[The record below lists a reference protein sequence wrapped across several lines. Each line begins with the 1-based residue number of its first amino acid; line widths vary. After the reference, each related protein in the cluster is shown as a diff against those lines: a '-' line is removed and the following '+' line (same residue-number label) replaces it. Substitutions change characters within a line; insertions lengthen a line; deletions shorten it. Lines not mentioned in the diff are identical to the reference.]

1 MQNSTELFSLLL
13 RASIELRLQEVNTYN
28 QLMAKY
34 PNSRGKYQNRNR
46 GPKGLRRND
55 RIRAAEVRV
64 IGPEGTNLGV
74 MPPRKALELAQKVGL
89 DLIEVSPSAR
99 PPVCRILD
107 FGKFLY
113 EESKKQKDT
122 KQASTKLK
130 EIKFRVSIDQHD
142 FETKLRRAEGFL
154 DHGNK
159 VKLTLQFRGR
169 ENEHRELGYER
180 VKLASQ
186 ELQGVASADSDPR
199 LVGRQVT
206 QILSPL
212 PEAKRVLKF
221 NAPDH
226 QLDDHEDH
234 DDHDDHEEH
243 DDYQEEDF
251 DHQEEE
257 VKS

>member
-1 MQNSTELFSLLL
+1 MP
-13 RASIELRLQEVNTYN
+13 R
-28 QLMAKY
+28 Y

-55 RIRAAEVRV
+55 RIRASEVRV

-74 MPPRKALELAQKVGL
+74 MPPRKALELAKKVGL
-89 DLIEVSPSAR
+89 DLIEVSPSAK

-122 KQASTKLK
+122 KQSSTKLK
-130 EIKFRVSIDQHD
+130 EVKFRVSIDQHD

-169 ENEHRELGYER
+169 ENEHRQLGFER
-180 VKLASQ
+180 VKLAAE
-186 ELQGVASADSDPR
+186 ELKGVAAPDSEPR

-212 PEAKRVLKF
+212 PKGKRFLKF

-226 QLDDHEDH
+226 QLDDHEEDEIE
-234 DDHDDHEEH
+234 HEEE
-243 DDYQEEDF
+243 QAE
-251 DHQEEE
+251 
-257 VKS
+257 S

>member
-1 MQNSTELFSLLL
+1 
-13 RASIELRLQEVNTYN
+13 
-28 QLMAKY
+28 MAKY
-34 PNSRGKYQNRNR
+34 PNSHGKYQNRNR

-74 MPPRKALELAQKVGL
+74 MAPRKALELAKKVGL

-113 EESKKQKDT
+113 EESKKAKDT

-130 EIKFRVSIDQHD
+130 EVKFRVAIGEHD
-142 FETKLRRAEGFL
+142 FVTKLRRAEGFL

-169 ENEHRELGYER
+169 ENEHRELGFER
-180 VKLASQ
+180 VKLAAQ
-186 ELQGVASADSDPR
+186 ELAGVASADSDPR

-206 QILSPL
+206 MILSPL
-212 PEAKRVLKF
+212 PEAKRVLKY

-226 QLDDHEDH
+226 VLDESEDH
-234 DDHDDHEEH
+234 DEDDFEEEEHEEH
-243 DDYQEEDF
+243 EEA
-251 DHQEEE
+251 Q
-257 VKS
+257 S

>member
-1 MQNSTELFSLLL
+1 MP
-13 RASIELRLQEVNTYN
+13 
-28 QLMAKY
+28 KY

-74 MPPRKALELAQKVGL
+74 MAPRKALELAKKVGL

-130 EIKFRVSIDQHD
+130 EVKFRVGIGEHD
-142 FETKLRRAEGFL
+142 FVTKLRRAESFL

-169 ENEHRELGYER
+169 ENEHRELGFER
-180 VKLASQ
+180 VKLAAH
-186 ELQGVASADSDPR
+186 ELQGVATADSEPR

-221 NAPDH
+221 NAADH
-226 QLDDHEDH
+226 ELDESEDH
-234 DDHDDHEEH
+234 DEDEFEHE
-243 DDYQEEDF
+243 DEDVA
-251 DHQEEE
+251 E
-257 VKS
+257 S

>member
-1 MQNSTELFSLLL
+1 MP
-13 RASIELRLQEVNTYN
+13 
-28 QLMAKY
+28 KY
-34 PNSRGKYQNRNR
+34 PNSRGKYHNRNR

-55 RIRAAEVRV
+55 RIRAAEIRV

-74 MPPRKALELAQKVGL
+74 MAPRKALELAKKVGL

-113 EESKKQKDT
+113 EESKKAKDT

-130 EIKFRVSIDQHD
+130 EVKFRVGIGEHD
-142 FETKLRRAEGFL
+142 FVTKLRRAEGFL

-169 ENEHRELGYER
+169 ENEHRQLGFER
-180 VKLASQ
+180 VELAAKQ
-186 ELQGVASADSDPR
+186 LEGVACADSEPR

-206 QILSPL
+206 QLLSPL
-212 PEAKRVLKF
+212 PKAKRVLKF
-221 NAPDH
+221 NMPDY
-226 QLDDHEDH
+226 QMEDHEDH
-234 DDHDDHEEH
+234 DEEDIDEHEELEK
-243 DDYQEEDF
+243 EEA
-251 DHQEEE
+251 Q
-257 VKS
+257 S

>member
-1 MQNSTELFSLLL
+1 MP
-13 RASIELRLQEVNTYN
+13 
-28 QLMAKY
+28 KY
-34 PNSRGKYQNRNR
+34 PNPRGKYQNRNR

-55 RIRAAEVRV
+55 RIRATEVRV

-74 MPPRKALELAQKVGL
+74 MAPRKALELAKKVGL

-113 EESKKQKDT
+113 EESKKAKDT

-130 EIKFRVSIDQHD
+130 EVKFRVGIGEHD
-142 FETKLRRAEGFL
+142 FVTKLRRAEGFL

-169 ENEHRELGYER
+169 ENEHRQLGFER
-180 VKLASQ
+180 VKLAAK
-186 ELQGVASADSDPR
+186 ELEGVASADSEPR

-206 QILSPL
+206 QLLSPL
-212 PEAKRVLKF
+212 PESKRVLKF
-221 NAPDH
+221 NKPDY
-226 QLDDHEDH
+226 QMEDQEDH
-234 DDHDDHEEH
+234 D
-243 DDYQEEDF
+243 EEDT
-251 DHQEEE
+251 EENGE
-257 VKS
+257 LKKEEAQS

>member
-1 MQNSTELFSLLL
+1 
-13 RASIELRLQEVNTYN
+13 
-28 QLMAKY
+28 MAKY
-34 PNSRGKYQNRNR
+34 PNSRGRNQHGRNR

-74 MPPRKALELAQKVGL
+74 MTPKKALELAQKVGL
-89 DLIEVSPSAR
+89 DLIELSPAAR

-122 KQASTKLK
+122 KQHSTKLK
-130 EIKFRVSIDQHD
+130 EVKFRVSIDTHD

-154 DHGNK
+154 NHGNK

-169 ENEHRELGYER
+169 ENEHRELGFER
-180 VKLASQ
+180 VKLAAS
-186 ELQGVASADSDPR
+186 ELVGVSTADSDPR

-206 QILSPL
+206 MILSPL
-212 PEAKRVLKF
+212 PEGKRKLKF
-221 NAPDH
+221 NRPGH
-226 QLDDHEDH
+226 EYDDSEDH
-234 DDHDDHEEH
+234 DED
-243 DDYQEEDF
+243 DF
-251 DHQEEE
+251 DDDEEE
-257 VKS
+257 NEELEQQS

>member
-1 MQNSTELFSLLL
+1 
-13 RASIELRLQEVNTYN
+13 
-28 QLMAKY
+28 MAKY
-34 PNSRGKYQNRNR
+34 PNSRGRYQSRNR

-55 RIRAAEVRV
+55 RIRASEVRV

-74 MPPRKALELAQKVGL
+74 MPPKKALELAQKVGL

-122 KQASTKLK
+122 KQHNTKLK
-130 EIKFRVSIDQHD
+130 EVKFRVSIDLHD

-154 DHGNK
+154 NHGNK

-169 ENEHRELGYER
+169 ENEHRELGFER
-180 VKLASQ
+180 VNLAAR
-186 ELQGVASADSDPR
+186 ELEGVATADSPPK

-206 QILSPL
+206 AILSPL
-212 PEAKRVLKF
+212 PEHKRKLKF
-221 NAPDH
+221 NNHDDEYPE
-226 QLDDHEDH
+226 DDHED
-234 DDHDDHEEH
+234 
-243 DDYQEEDF
+243 EDEG
-251 DHQEEE
+251 D
-257 VKS
+257 S

>member
-1 MQNSTELFSLLL
+1 MP
-13 RASIELRLQEVNTYN
+13 
-28 QLMAKY
+28 KY
-34 PNSRGKYQNRNR
+34 PNSRGKYQSRNR

-55 RIRAAEVRV
+55 RIRATEVRV

-74 MPPRKALELAQKVGL
+74 MTSRKALELAKKVGL

-113 EESKKQKDT
+113 EESKKAKDT

-130 EIKFRVSIDQHD
+130 EVKFRVGIGEHD
-142 FETKLRRAEGFL
+142 FVTKLRRAEGFL

-169 ENEHRELGYER
+169 ENEYRQLGFER
-180 VKLASQ
+180 VKLAAK
-186 ELQGVASADSDPR
+186 ELEGVASTDSDPR

-206 QILSPL
+206 QLLSPL

-221 NAPDH
+221 NKPDH
-226 QLDDHEDH
+226 QMEDHEDR
-234 DDHDDHEEH
+234 D
-243 DDYQEEDF
+243 EEDN
-251 DHQEEE
+251 DGHERLEKEEAQ
-257 VKS
+257 S

>member
-1 MQNSTELFSLLL
+1 MP
-13 RASIELRLQEVNTYN
+13 
-28 QLMAKY
+28 KY

-55 RIRAAEVRV
+55 RIRATEVRM
-64 IGPEGTNLGV
+64 IGTETAKLGV
-74 MPPRKALELAQKVGL
+74 MAPRKALELAKKVGL

-113 EESKKQKDT
+113 EESKKAKET

-130 EIKFRVSIDQHD
+130 EVKFRVGIGEHD
-142 FETKLRRAEGFL
+142 FVTKLRRAEGFL

-169 ENEHRELGYER
+169 ENEHRQLGFER
-180 VKLASQ
+180 VKLAAK
-186 ELQGVASADSDPR
+186 ELEGVASADSDPR

-206 QILSPL
+206 QLLSPL

-221 NAPDH
+221 NKPDH
-226 QLDDHEDH
+226 QMEDHEDH
-234 DDHDDHEEH
+234 DEEDIEEHEELEK
-243 DDYQEEDF
+243 EEA
-251 DHQEEE
+251 Q
-257 VKS
+257 S

>member
-1 MQNSTELFSLLL
+1 
-13 RASIELRLQEVNTYN
+13 
-28 QLMAKY
+28 MAKY
-34 PNSRGKYQNRNR
+34 PNSRGRFQQRNR

-74 MPPRKALELAQKVGL
+74 MPPKKALELAQKVGL
-89 DLIEVSPSAR
+89 DLIEISPAAR

-122 KQASTKLK
+122 KQHTTKLK
-130 EIKFRVSIDQHD
+130 EVKFRVRIDDHD

-154 DHGNK
+154 NHGNK

-169 ENEHRELGYER
+169 ENEHRELGFER
-180 VKLASQ
+180 VTLAAK
-186 ELQGVASADSDPR
+186 ELEGVSSADSPPK

-206 QILSPL
+206 AILSPL
-212 PEAKRVLKF
+212 PEHKRKLKF
-221 NAPDH
+221 NHPDH
-226 QLDDHEDH
+226 DAYEDEEHEDH
-234 DDHDDHEEH
+234 DDDEDEDDDDHEENG
-243 DDYQEEDF
+243 DSKEAAAGNNA
-251 DHQEEE
+251 
-257 VKS
+257 